1 MTSFAFI
8 LGVVP
13 LVIASGA
20 GANSR
25 HALGTSVFGGM
36 LLATCFGVLVVPT
49 LYVIF
54 QRIDTKMKNKKPLA
68 TPEIAETK

>member
-20 GANSR
+20 GSASR

-36 LLATCFGVLVVPT
+36 LMATFCGVLVVT
-49 LYVIF
+49 SLFVLF
-54 QRIDTKMKNKKPLA
+54 QKIEDRIKKKIP
-68 TPEIAETK
+68 K

>member
-13 LVIASGA
+13 LVISSGA
-20 GANSR
+20 GAASR

-36 LLATCFGVLVVPT
+36 LVATICGVLVVPS
-49 LYVIF
+49 LYVAF
-54 QRIDTKMKNKKPLA
+54 QRLENKMKKKV
-68 TPEIAETK
+68 TK